1 MYERLPLDFIGITD
15 PFGERKDPI
24 TYTSSYHYGVDLGWH
39 KYQGEKVYAIYDSK
53 VVYNEYD
60 DNLGNYLVLTY
71 DKDDKTIIYRF
82 LHLKEKPSLNIGDK
96 VKRGEVVGY
105 MGTTG
110 YSTGYHLHFE
120 YWVCPLGYKYH
131 YADRSKYAKN
141 PLDYCYLFQ
150 NQEVSKDDVS
160 SIIKVVGTEKIV
172 KRDESKNQI
181 EVVGESLRCRKYHN
195 LKASVYGY
203 VDYGIYNTLETYDED
218 GYTWYKIDNDM
229 WVADVKD
236 TLKVY
241 NIKQDTDDSKTSED
255 KDKDKDKEETD
266 VKNLKKFVATKDDYY
281 YIYLKKGE
289 VVYY

>member
-1 MYERLPLDFIGITD
+1 
-15 PFGERKDPI
+15 
-24 TYTSSYHYGVDLGWH
+24 
-39 KYQGEKVYAIYDSK
+39 
-53 VVYNEYD
+53 
-60 DNLGNYLVLTY
+60 
-71 DKDDKTIIYRF
+71 
-82 LHLKEKPSLNIGDK
+82 
-96 VKRGEVVGY
+96 

-203 VDYGIYNTLETYDED
+203 IDYGIYNTLETYDED
-218 GYTWYKIDNDM
+218 GYIWYKIDNDM

-255 KDKDKDKEETD
+255 KDKDKEETD